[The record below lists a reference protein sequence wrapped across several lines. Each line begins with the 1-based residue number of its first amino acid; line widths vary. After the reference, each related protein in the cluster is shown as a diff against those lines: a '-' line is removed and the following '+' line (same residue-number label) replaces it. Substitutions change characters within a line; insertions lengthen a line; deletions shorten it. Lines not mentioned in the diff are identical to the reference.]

1 MPTSR
6 SPIVIAAT
14 GTIEL
19 SGALTAKF
27 ELASNLKTAKAL
39 GLMIPQTLLLWADEG
54 HSVVAIP
61 FVTKLWPSQAH
72 SWSLQSIPAY
82 EAVVNL
88 VFHIEQLRALTQTKG

>member
-27 ELASNLKTAKAL
+27 KLASNLKAAKAL
-39 GLMIPQTLLLWADEG
+39 GLMIPQTLLLRADEG

-61 FVTKLWPSQAH
+61 FVTKL
-72 SWSLQSIPAY
+72 
-82 EAVVNL
+82 
-88 VFHIEQLRALTQTKG
+88 